1 MLRHVEEALRPLH
14 PPGTPFEPKPGND
27 RIIIASTGSLA
38 TNHRE
43 YLYRAVPLPAIQLR
57 GEAESLGR
65 INEASPDAAPRFV
78 ATGTLQQEH
87 QEWMLCEWH
96 GESLVFSGVKCSIY
110 ILTQVF
116 SRPRPS
122 PLR

>member
-1 MLRHVEEALRPLH
+1 MLQHVEEALRPLH
-14 PPGTPFEPKPGND
+14 PPGTAFEPNPRNND
-27 RIIIASTGSLA
+27 RIITASTGSLA

-57 GEAESLGR
+57 GEAESLRR

-87 QEWMLCEWH
+87 QEWMLCECH
-96 GESLVFSGVKCSIY
+96 GESLVSSGSQCSTY
-110 ILTQVF
+110 
-116 SRPRPS
+116 
-122 PLR
+122 